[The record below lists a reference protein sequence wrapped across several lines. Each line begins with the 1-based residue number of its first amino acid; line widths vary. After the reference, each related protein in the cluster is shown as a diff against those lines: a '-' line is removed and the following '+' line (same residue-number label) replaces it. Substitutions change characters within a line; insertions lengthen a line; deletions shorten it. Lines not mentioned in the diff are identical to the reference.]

1 MAARADLDDET
12 NRTRAGFN
20 PSADPAR
27 GSGGGSTSAM
37 EDLDLEGIRITV
49 SFRFSA
55 ISPTPLSKVSLSTL
69 C

>member
-27 GSGGGSTSAM
+27 GSGGGRTSAM
-37 EDLDLEGIRITV
+37 EDLDLEGIRIKFPFLRN
-49 SFRFSA
+49 SL
-55 ISPTPLSKVSLSTL
+55 TPLSKVSLSTL